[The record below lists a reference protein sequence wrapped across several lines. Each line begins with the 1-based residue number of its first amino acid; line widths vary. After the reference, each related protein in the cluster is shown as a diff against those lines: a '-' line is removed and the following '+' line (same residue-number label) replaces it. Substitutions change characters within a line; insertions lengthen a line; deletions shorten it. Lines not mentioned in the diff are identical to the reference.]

1 MAFPFVHCRVC
12 FYSAIS
18 CCGEASRGVSD
29 GLAVAVRRSRWHL
42 DHRRFRQLQ
51 GRSGVIPNLLGQRHV
66 TVQLLAVARH
76 NSVNA
81 ALPLRRVKLLRE
93 HLLEHVQGD
102 RRGGGSPRRRAEQRG
117 NGFLLID
124 HHFGTELPARRP
136 SLRLS

>member
-1 MAFPFVHCRVC
+1 MVFPLFTVEFAFTAPYR
-12 FYSAIS
+12 A
-18 CCGEASRGVSD
+18 AARPSRGVSA
-29 GLAVAVRRSRWHL
+29 GLAVAVGAAAGIWITGGFVR
-42 DHRRFRQLQ
+42 LQ

-81 ALPLRRVKLLRE
+81 ALPPGELNCLRE

-102 RRGGGSPRRRAEQRG
+102 RRGGGSPRRSAEQRG